1 MAKDI
6 KQIPEQE
13 QDPQAGGSYIRN
25 EDGSLVKNEAD
36 PQKNNAGRRSCSA
49 NIKGLDH
56 G

>member
-36 PQKNNAGRRSCSA
+36 PQKTTPAETPVAQTS
-49 NIKGLDH
+49 KD
-56 G
+56 